1 MLITVYKN
9 FKVNLAMLALVAQ
22 LQPTLYDPPNFCS
35 PPSSSAHGILQAKT
49 LEWLNILFSRGS
61 FQSRNRTRV
70 SHFGRFFTIFTILYQ
85 GSLCNVITYLTPG
98 KGMAT
103 TPVSLPRK
111 SHGQKSPAG
120 SSPWGHKSWTQLN
133 NESTTNHE
141 ERKQWLVYKQGWFS
155 YSRRMPFSSSS
166 LLKVTM

>member
-9 FKVNLAMLALVAQ
+9 FKVNLAVLVLVAQ

-35 PPSSSAHGILQAKT
+35 PPSSSAHVILQTKM

-61 FQSRNRTRV
+61 FQSRNRTQV

-111 SHGQKSPAG
+111 IPWTEEPGGLQSMG
-120 SSPWGHKSWTQLN
+120 SQELD
-133 NESTTNHE
+133 TT
-141 ERKQWLVYKQGWFS
+141 
-155 YSRRMPFSSSS
+155 
-166 LLKVTM
+166 